1 MAYTVNKSDGEEI
14 LVQDG
19 TVNTD
24 TSLKLVGKNYIGY
37 GEAIAENFVH
47 LMENFA
53 GGTAPDI
60 AKSVVGQLFYNTS
73 DDNFYYSRDVGSG
86 NKEWKPLH
94 LQTIKPFTV
103 KDIYDI
109 VHTVTA
115 FYDEQEIVAIVSS
128 ADFQVNQDAGIYD
141 EFQTIGHGITLR
153 NGTSGAKFHGT
164 ASSAQYADLAEM
176 YVADAEYAPGTVL
189 KIGGEAE
196 VTQTTEAL
204 CTQVFGIVS
213 SEPAYLM
220 NSTLCSEDDCIAVA
234 VALAGRLSCRVIGP
248 VKKGDRLVSSEEP
261 GVARVASIHEAQDAG
276 DWNRVIGRALADK
289 TTESIDLVEIVVGAK

>member
-1 MAYTVNKSDGEEI
+1 MAYTVDSTNSDFYDPISVE
-14 LVQDG
+14 DG
-19 TVNTD
+19 SVNTE
-24 TSLKLVGKNYIGY
+24 TQLKLVGKNYIGY
-37 GEAIAENFVH
+37 GEAIAENFLH
-47 LMENFA
+47 LLEHFA
-53 GGTAPDI
+53 SDSEPNTAT
-60 AKSVVGQLFYNTS
+60 ARVGQLYFNTTNE
-73 DDNFYYSRDVGSG
+73 NFYYFDGT
-86 NKEWKPLH
+86 EWKFITLSTVAPMTVQDNATVDHVVTAIHDEGNIIALVSSED
-94 LQTIKPFTV
+94 FTV
-103 KDIYDI
+103 HASDPVYSQFP
-109 VHTVTA
+109 TVG
-115 FYDEQEIVAIVSS
+115 
-128 ADFQVNQDAGIYD
+128 N
-141 EFQTIGHGITLR
+141 GITLA
-153 NGTSGAKFHGT
+153 SGAKFHGT
-164 ASSAQYADLAEM
+164 ATSAQYADLAEM

-220 NSTLCSEDDCIAVA
+220 NSTLCSENDCIAVS
-234 VALAGRLSCRVIGP
+234 VALAGRLPCRVIGP